1 MSKVKLYNSK
11 GSYLFAADPSK
22 EIDRGGEG
30 SIINH
35 PKNSD
40 QVLKLYHLGIK
51 PSLSIES
58 WNYLKQLGS
67 RFIKPNELLFDKRGD
82 LVGFSMDLLD
92 KKFFRISQIY
102 TKSQCTK
109 LGVSDTVKNKI
120 SKELIS
126 VVKEAH
132 AKQIVLGDFNPY
144 NIFINKLGD
153 IQIIDVDSF
162 ETPVHEHSG
171 RLLDEVRDHYYL
183 GRVSEMSDYYAV
195 AVNVFRLFT
204 YLHPYKGI
212 HKSWKSLEERAIKQI
227 SVLGDVTD
235 LIIPA
240 FYEPIKDH
248 YLEDQFKQI
257 FNSKNRFLIHID
269 QVSTIKRVPLSKMT
283 TRDNLHVKI
292 LASNVVDFY
301 FNESAGYIKTD
312 EFTDLFL
319 CDYIGS
325 LSLTERVANSE
336 YDFLWVGNKNILKVK
351 ENVITLRKEKI
362 RNFEFPENFKF
373 VQIDHLVVGVDWE
386 NIYYFNPDKVVNE
399 NIAWNK
405 VNSWGRGF
413 KFDPS
418 PIQFTGGVA
427 RTHFRTGDTIN
438 SIKLPLHAKTLNL
451 KGNIGVI
458 SYLGGDKT
466 KYNWA
471 IINGLHLEV
480 GKETDEI
487 LSFAVK
493 QSGTTNYIFVPKD
506 GKIDILRSSDFETI
520 DSINFEEATSQSQL
534 FITKSGLLLL
544 ENQVLYL
551 INRNS

>member
-11 GSYLFAADPSK
+11 GKYLFTADPAK

-30 SIINH
+30 SILNH
-35 PKNSD
+35 PDNKGE
-40 QVLKLYHLGIK
+40 VLKLYHAGIE
-51 PSLSIES
+51 PSLTIES
-58 WNYLKQLGS
+58 WNYLNQLGN
-67 RFIKPNELLFDKRGD
+67 RFIKPNELLFEKSGD
-82 LVGFSMDLLD
+82 LVGFSMNLLD
-92 KKFFRISQIY
+92 KSFFRISQIF

-109 LGVSDTVKNKI
+109 LGITDAIKNKI

-132 AKQIVLGDFNPY
+132 AKKIVLGDFNSY
-144 NIFINKLGD
+144 NIFINELGD

-162 ETPVHEHSG
+162 ETPAKVHSG
-171 RLLDEVRDHYYL
+171 RLLEEIRDHYYL

-195 AVNVFRLFT
+195 AVTIFRLFT

-212 HKSWKSLEERAIKQI
+212 HKSCKRLEDRAIKQI
-227 SVLGDVTD
+227 SVLSDVSD

-240 FYEPIKDH
+240 FYEPIKDG

-257 FNSKNRFLIHID
+257 FNTKNRFLIHIE
-269 QVSTIKRVPLSKMT
+269 QVSTLKRVPLSHVT
-283 TRDNLHVKI
+283 TRENLSVKI
-292 LASNVVDFY
+292 LASNVLDFY
-301 FNESAGYIKTD
+301 FNESAGFIKMD

-319 CDYIGS
+319 CDYVGS
-325 LSLTERVANSE
+325 LNLMERVANSE

-351 ENVITLRKEKI
+351 GDVITLKKEDI
-362 RNFEFPENFKF
+362 HNFAFPKNFKF
-373 VQIDHLVVGVDWE
+373 IQIDHLIFGVDWE
-386 NIYYFNPDKVVNE
+386 NIYHINPDKVVNQ

-413 KFDPS
+413 KFDSS

-427 RTHFRTGDTIN
+427 RTHFRTGDIIN
-438 SIKLPLHAKTLNL
+438 STKLPLHVKTLNL

-458 SYLGGDKT
+458 SYLDDDKT

-471 IINGLHLEV
+471 IINGLHLEI

-493 QSGTTNYIFVPKD
+493 QTENTNFIFVPKD
-506 GKIDILRSSDFETI
+506 GKIDILRSSDFEII
-520 DSINFEEATSQSQL
+520 DTINFDEVTSQSQL

-551 INRNS
+551 IIRNL